1 MNNFILNMLGKQPI
15 EVIYNML
22 LNSNPQLKQTV
33 GQWQTMAQSNNMSPE
48 QFARQMLKQ
57 QGVPESALNS
67 FLSKMK

>member
-22 LNSNPQLKQTV
+22 IKSNPQLKQTV
-33 GQWQTMAQSNNMSPE
+33 EQWQNMAHSNNMSPE

-57 QGVPESALNS
+57 QGVPESVLNS

>member
-22 LNSNPQLKQTV
+22 IKSNPQLKQTV
-33 GQWQTMAQSNNMSPE
+33 EQWQNMARSNNMSPE

-57 QGVPESALNS
+57 QGVPEPMLNS

>member
-33 GQWQTMAQSNNMSPE
+33 GQYVFYIWCRCRYMG
-48 QFARQMLKQ
+48 L
-57 QGVPESALNS
+57 
-67 FLSKMK
+67 